1 MYCNQLGRK
10 LLLLLCT
17 SVFSINVYAQY
28 TEEEGGVETENG
40 YLRYIGIGGG
50 ATYQVMNDPAIS
62 PIVYSRVGALPMLSH
77 LKLNDYTYS
86 EISLRASSLNLTH
99 NTDKPAKVYTKTRRA
114 LLDYRYLV
122 KLPMEMRYTEVRV
135 GGMLSAMFA
144 YKQADHLVD
153 AAKVYEYALSLGL
166 CGKITRELSF
176 GDKTGFLTWDLAIP
190 FFANISRPYYLNREE
205 LADPDNKP
213 GKDFFDNSA
222 TGTFGKFFRLN
233 SRAAIMYRLNNGN
246 MLQFAY
252 QWDYTRMK
260 TIHKAYFAEHIVS
273 VTFMFNY

>member
-1 MYCNQLGRK
+1 MYNNHLGRK
-10 LLLLLCT
+10 LVLLLC
-17 SVFSINVYAQY
+17 SCVFTINVSAQY
-28 TEEEGGVETENG
+28 TEEEGGVESKLG
-40 YLRYIGIGGG
+40 YLRYIGIGAG

-77 LKLNDYTYS
+77 LKLNESTYS

-99 NTDKPAKVYTKTRRA
+99 NTDKPAKVYAKTQRA
-114 LLDYRYLV
+114 LMDYRFLV
-122 KLPMEMRYTEVRV
+122 NLPMDMRDMEIRA
-135 GGMLSAMFA
+135 GGMLSAMFGHKRA
-144 YKQADHLVD
+144 EHLVD
-153 AAKVYEYALSLGL
+153 ASKIYEYAISLGL
-166 CGKITRELSF
+166 CGKITKEVTF

-213 GKDFFDNSA
+213 GKDFFDNA
-222 TGTFGKFFRLN
+222 VTGTFGKYFRLN
-233 SRAAIMYRLNNGN
+233 SRAAIMYRLTNGN
-246 MLQFAY
+246 MIQFAY

-260 TIHKAYFAEHIVS
+260 TIHKAYFAEHILS

>member
-1 MYCNQLGRK
+1 MYYNHLGRK
-10 LLLLLCT
+10 FVLLLC
-17 SVFSINVYAQY
+17 SCVFTINVSAQY
-28 TEEEGGVETENG
+28 TEEEGGVESMLG
-40 YLRYIGIGGG
+40 YLRYIGIGAG

-77 LKLNDYTYS
+77 LKVNGSTYS

-99 NTDKPAKVYTKTRRA
+99 NTDKPTKVYAKTQRA
-114 LLDYRYLV
+114 LMDYRFLV
-122 KLPMEMRYTEVRV
+122 KLPTEMRYTEIRA

-144 YKQADHLVD
+144 HKRAEHLID
-153 AAKVYEYALSLGL
+153 ASRVYEYAISLGL
-166 CGKITRELSF
+166 CGKITREVTF

-205 LADPDNKP
+205 FADPDNKP
-213 GKDFFDNSA
+213 GKDFFDNA
-222 TGTFGKFFRLN
+222 TTGTFGKFFRLN
-233 SRAAIMYRLNNGN
+233 SRAAIMYRLTNGN
-246 MLQFAY
+246 MIQFAY

-260 TIHKAYFAEHIVS
+260 TIHKSYFAEHIVS